1 MLTNKCEYKPPACI
15 LQTVNLY
22 EYKSEEILHLEH
34 QYQLTLL
41 NDFKKKKKWHAK
53 LPLYKKHNKTTPNC
67 FSVMKTFQMLHLNA

>member
-41 NDFKKKKKWHAK
+41 NDFKKKNGMRNY
-53 LPLYKKHNKTTPNC
+53 LYIKSTIKPHQT
-67 FSVMKTFQMLHLNA
+67 VFQ

>member
-41 NDFKKKKKWHAK
+41 NDFKKKKKNGMRNY
-53 LPLYKKHNKTTPNC
+53 LYIKSTIKPHQT
-67 FSVMKTFQMLHLNA
+67 VFQ

>member
-41 NDFKKKKKWHAK
+41 NDFKKKKKMA
-53 LPLYKKHNKTTPNC
+53 C
-67 FSVMKTFQMLHLNA
+67 EITFI

>member
-1 MLTNKCEYKPPACI
+1 MLTNKCEYKPPDCI

-41 NDFKKKKKWHAK
+41 NDFKKKKKMA
-53 LPLYKKHNKTTPNC
+53 C
-67 FSVMKTFQMLHLNA
+67 EITFI